1 MPLLREKESASKR
14 FKNSA
19 VEMPEMWRGTRP
31 RPKRGNKHFARRVGA
46 TTLAG
51 DTVRLKFFKQV
62 LKIAQSLSWG
72 VCQWRFRRGGEGIA
86 MVRRDSR
93 ARLSGGGRQCVG
105 CGRLIK
111 GGLYCE
117 SCLEKFRE
125 RAKVQGERME
135 TLKSNALKKVA
146 EDRGEIMIMIVNS
159 DERNLSITKIVL
171 ERGLPEYKILAVNN
185 PLTAINTLVSREINL
200 VVLDA
205 DYNGLDMLRRIRED
219 DRFKTVPV
227 MMMSGSTRR
236 EIVADVFSLGVQDYV
251 SKPCAPKDLVGRV
264 NKVITGKDIKETK
277 EGTAPPVETPLR
289 GSFRVLLID
298 DDIFDLRQERET
310 LKNRLPCDITT
321 AQSAAEGMRL
331 LESNGADLVLVN
343 LDMPFVNGLKFL
355 SLVDNN
361 PKLRNIPVII
371 MTETR
376 DFAIISEI
384 NKSSAAGHVK
394 KPNFTEDGLALIE
407 SKLRKRR

>member
-1 MPLLREKESASKR
+1 M
-14 FKNSA
+14 
-19 VEMPEMWRGTRP
+19 
-31 RPKRGNKHFARRVGA
+31 
-46 TTLAG
+46 
-51 DTVRLKFFKQV
+51 
-62 LKIAQSLSWG
+62 I
-72 VCQWRFRRGGEGIA
+72 RRGSS
-86 MVRRDSR
+86 DSR
-93 ARLSGGGRQCVG
+93 ARLGGGRPCAG

-146 EDRGEIMIMIVNS
+146 EGRGEVVILIANS

-171 ERGLPEYKILAVNN
+171 ERGLPEYKIFTASN
-185 PLTAINTLVSREINL
+185 PLIAINILVSREISL

-205 DYNGLDMLRRIRED
+205 DYNGLDMLQRIRD
-219 DRFKTVPV
+219 DNRFKDLPV
-227 MMMSGSTRR
+227 MMMSSSTQR
-236 EIVADVFSLGVQDYV
+236 EIVASVFSLGVQDYV

-264 NKVITGKDIKETK
+264 NKLITGKDD
-277 EGTAPPVETPLR
+277 TAPAPATASGSASVAETQSK
-289 GSFRVLLID
+289 GSFNILLID
-298 DDIFDLRQERET
+298 DDIFDLRQEREL
-310 LKNRLPCDITT
+310 LKNRLPCEVTT
-321 AQSAAEGMRL
+321 AQSAAEGMRI

-355 SLVDNN
+355 SLVNAN
-361 PKLRNIPVII
+361 AKLKNIPVII
-371 MTETR
+371 MTDTR
-376 DFAIISEI
+376 DFAVITEI

-394 KPNFTEDGLALIE
+394 KPNISEDGLAFIE

>member
-1 MPLLREKESASKR
+1 MI
-14 FKNSA
+14 
-19 VEMPEMWRGTRP
+19 
-31 RPKRGNKHFARRVGA
+31 RRV
-46 TTLAG
+46 
-51 DTVRLKFFKQV
+51 
-62 LKIAQSLSWG
+62 SS
-72 VCQWRFRRGGEGIA
+72 
-86 MVRRDSR
+86 DSR
-93 ARLSGGGRQCVG
+93 ARLGGGRPCAG

-146 EDRGEIMIMIVNS
+146 EGRGEVVILIANS

-171 ERGLPEYKILAVNN
+171 ERGLPEYKIFTASNPLIAVN
-185 PLTAINTLVSREINL
+185 ILVSREISL

-205 DYNGLDMLRRIRED
+205 DYNGLDMLQRIRD
-219 DRFKTVPV
+219 DSRFKELPV
-227 MMMSGSTRR
+227 MMMSSSTQR
-236 EIVADVFSLGVQDYV
+236 EIVANVFSLGVQDYV
-251 SKPCAPKDLVGRV
+251 SKPCSPKDLVGRV
-264 NKVITGKDIKETK
+264 NKLITGKDDSAPLPATASGSAPSIAETQSK
-277 EGTAPPVETPLR
+277 
-289 GSFRVLLID
+289 GSFNILLID
-298 DDIFDLRQERET
+298 DDIFDLRQEREL
-310 LKNRLPCDITT
+310 LKNRLPCEITT

-355 SLVDNN
+355 SLVNAN
-361 PKLRNIPVII
+361 AKLKNIPVII
-371 MTETR
+371 MTDTR
-376 DFAIISEI
+376 DFAVITEI

-394 KPNFTEDGLALIE
+394 KPNISEDGLAFIE